1 MTRTD
6 QPIVSRVVSR
16 DGTKIGYWSSGQGRP
31 LLLIHGGIGDHTR
44 WDVLRPYL
52 EPHFRVHAM
61 DRRGRGASG
70 DGPEYAL
77 EREYEDV
84 AAVVDAIA
92 EDSGSTVDVYCSSYG
107 GLCAFGAAPL
117 TSNIGK
123 LALYEAWPVP
133 DPAPLGPP
141 AGFLERVEALLASGN
156 REAAIEAGYRELLG
170 LTEEQLDEVRAQ
182 PSWPARVA
190 AAHTAPREIRAFQE
204 ITFDRS
210 QAAKITV
217 PTLLLTGSESPD
229 VYHPEIVRDAMP
241 DARIAVLE
249 GQEHIADLLAP
260 GIVAE
265 QLLAF
270 LRASRHL
277 KGSDESNQPNRT

>member
-6 QPIVSRVVSR
+6 EPIVTRVVSR
-16 DGTKIGYWSSGQGRP
+16 DGTKIGYWSSGQGSP
-31 LLLIHGGIGDHTR
+31 LLLIHGGLGDHTR
-44 WDVLRPYL
+44 WDVLRPHL

-70 DGPEYAL
+70 DAPDYQL

-92 EDSGSTVDVYCSSYG
+92 ESSGTTVNVYCSSYG
-107 GLCAFGAAPL
+107 GLCAFGAATL

-123 LALYEAWPVP
+123 LALYEAWPLVNP
-133 DPAPLGPP
+133 EVLAPPP
-141 AGFLERVEALLASGN
+141 GFIERVEAMLEAGN
-156 REAAIEAGYRELLG
+156 RAAAIETAYREVLQ
-170 LTEEQLDEVRAQ
+170 LTEEQLDNVRAQ

-190 AAHTAPREIRAFQE
+190 AAHTAPREIRTFQE
-204 ITFDRS
+204 TFFDPE

-217 PTLLLTGSESPD
+217 PVLLLTGSESPD
-229 VYHPEIVRDAMP
+229 VYNLETVRDALP
-241 DARIAVLE
+241 DARVAVLE

-260 GIVAE
+260 EIVAE
-265 QLLAF
+265 QLVAF
-270 LRASRHL
+270 LRV
-277 KGSDESNQPNRT
+277 P